1 MHSSCKQRILV
12 NRTTAGTKT
21 YLEKECINQTRMSLI
36 SADQTA
42 GGLTIQELPN
52 LLKRWMAI
60 QEEITTL
67 NAEVKQRRTQSKA
80 LRDVI
85 LRIMDANKVVQL
97 NVSKGS
103 VIHKTRE
110 VKESMNQNA
119 MLQHMKDFFQGDTER
134 ANALIQYLEEHR
146 GTVVKHD
153 LRIYTGSGGSDN
165 GSAK

>member
-1 MHSSCKQRILV
+1 
-12 NRTTAGTKT
+12 
-21 YLEKECINQTRMSLI
+21 MSLI